1 MSRVSGCLWLGVA
14 LILALVAG
22 GAAFVTLQKATVA
35 PAAGNASI
43 PMTSVVVAS
52 HPMPIGTLLTEKDI
66 TLQNLPTGAL
76 PAGVQTTV
84 AAVSGQL
91 TTVALDAGEMVL
103 AHHLTHPD
111 ITGGNLAFTL
121 PEGLVAVSLSAD
133 DLVSGLGIIQPADHI
148 DILYSLQTQGKDVPA
163 GTTVSASDKGQRW
176 TFGTLQN
183 VTVIS
188 VIGSALKD
196 AATASNSGSTSSTS
210 TTTAVGAARAYIL
223 ALPPQD
229 ALTLKFIK
237 DAGGVM
243 DLALR
248 NVADEGDHNSQ
259 PVNEQYVVDRFRL
272 TGK

>member
-22 GAAFVTLQKATVA
+22 GAAFVTLQKATVS
-35 PAAGNASI
+35 PAASGAPVS
-43 PMTSVVVAS
+43 MSSVVVAA
-52 HPMPIGTLLTEKDI
+52 HPMAIGTLLTEKDV
-66 TLQNLPTGAL
+66 TLQNMPTGAL
-76 PAGVQTTV
+76 PAGAQTTV
-84 AAVSGQL
+84 DAVAGQL
-91 TTVALDAGEMVL
+91 TTVSLDAGEMVL

-111 ITGGNLAFTL
+111 ITGDNLAFTL

-133 DLVSGLGIIQPADHI
+133 DLISGLGIIQPADHI
-148 DILYSLQTQGKDVPA
+148 DIMYSLQTEGKDAPPGA
-163 GTTVSASDKGQRW
+163 TVSQADKGQRW
-176 TFGTLQN
+176 TFGTLEN

-196 AATASNSGSTSSTS
+196 ASQTANSGTSSNPS
-210 TTTAVGAARAYIL
+210 VGPARAYIL

-229 ALTLKFIK
+229 ALTLKYVK
-237 DAGGVM
+237 DAGGVL

-248 NVADEGDHNSQ
+248 NVADEGDHASQ

-272 TGK
+272 TGH